1 MQYRDTANLGS
12 VDNSEPQVKRAL
24 REQFIRKVGATLCF
38 DLFCGHGT
46 YCRELYR
53 DHFGTVVCVDQK
65 ADALADL
72 PPGDHVKPYR
82 GNNASLVLGLLER
95 YGWPDF
101 WDLDAYGNPE
111 APLVRALALRPTKDR
126 FAIVATDGTLQA
138 RKRSCRVPRHWGYG
152 KDVRWAPNGI
162 ERRDYS
168 VLILDN
174 LRRWLGA
181 VGYEVAEFE
190 YRLPRGNGKAVVYWG
205 SLAVRVG

>member
-1 MQYRDTANLGS
+1 MYRDKYNTGS
-12 VDNSEPQVKRAL
+12 IDNSCVETKRAL
-24 REQFIRKVGATLCF
+24 REQFLEKVGATLCF

-101 WDLDAYGNPE
+101 WDLDAYGNPD
-111 APLVRALALRPTKDR
+111 APLVRALALRPTKER
-126 FAIVATDGTLQA
+126 FAIVATDGTWLA
-138 RKRSCRVPRHWGYG
+138 RSRSRRVPSCWGYG
-152 KDVRWAPNGI
+152 KGVRWAPCCLP
-162 ERRDYS
+162 RRDYS

-190 YRLPRGNGKAVVYWG
+190 YRMPRGSGKAVVYWG
-205 SLAVRVG
+205 ALAVQCR